1 MELERIKTLP
11 ADRKEL
17 EVRWP
22 RLLADI
28 IRDIRSPADPQAL
41 AADLERDARFKALV
55 DGWDRMPTTAQA
67 RAWEMIQERLWE
79 TVRRTRTFCVRCG
92 ECCRR
97 GSPVLFDQDRP
108 TLADGFIRRRDLV
121 ALRRGEKAFSN
132 REQKLVVL
140 EREQVK
146 LKEAPDGRTCLF
158 LGPGGDACLIY
169 PHRPFQCRIME
180 CWDPSR
186 FDTILKLPPL
196 TRLDLLGRN
205 NPLAPIMDQHD
216 RRCAPALIDQLLNHP
231 LESDPAVEDQ
241 ALDLVLFDLHL
252 REFVQQKFAVAQ
264 EEMDFFFGRP
274 LALLIRSFGYEV
286 RPDSDNRLRVV
297 RLESHDKK
305 SSHT

>member
-1 MELERIKTLP
+1 MELERVKSLP
-11 ADRKEL
+11 DDQKEL
-17 EVRWP
+17 EARWP
-22 RLLADI
+22 RLLAEI
-28 IRDIRSPADPQAL
+28 IQDIRSPADPGTL
-41 AADLERDARFKALV
+41 AADLERESRFKALI
-55 DGWDRMPTTAQA
+55 DGWDRMPTAAQA

-79 TVRRTRTFCVRCG
+79 AARRTRPFCVRCG

-121 ALRRGEKAFSN
+121 TLRRGEKAFSN

-169 PHRPFQCRIME
+169 PHRPFQCRVME

-196 TRLDLLGRN
+196 TRLDLLGRD
-205 NPLAPIMDQHD
+205 NPLAPIMDRHD
-216 RRCAPALIDQLLNHP
+216 RECGPASVIELLDH
-231 LESDPAVEDQ
+231 E
-241 ALDLVLFDLHL
+241 ALPDAEAEARVLDHVLFDLHV
-252 REFVQQKFAVAQ
+252 REFVQEKFAVPQ
-264 EEMDFFFGRP
+264 EDMEFLFGRP

-286 RPDSDNRLRVV
+286 RPDPDNRLGLS
-297 RLESHDKK
+297 RLESHE
-305 SSHT
+305 

>member
-1 MELERIKTLP
+1 MELERAKTLP
-11 ADRKEL
+11 EDRKEL
-17 EVRWP
+17 EARWP
-22 RLLADI
+22 RLLAEI
-28 IRDIRSPADPQAL
+28 IREIRSPADPQAL
-41 AADLERDARFKALV
+41 AADLMRDSRFEALV
-55 DGWDRMPTTAQA
+55 DGWDRMPTAAQA

-79 TVRRTRTFCVRCG
+79 AARRTRPFCVRCG

-132 REQKLVVL
+132 REQKVVAL

-169 PHRPFQCRIME
+169 AHRPFQCRVME

-186 FDTILKLPPL
+186 FETILKLPPL
-196 TRLDLLGRN
+196 TRLDLLGRD
-205 NPLAPIMDQHD
+205 NPLAPIMDRHD
-216 RRCAPALIDQLLNHP
+216 RECAPSDLEQLLGGQAP
-231 LESDPAVEDQ
+231 PDPAAEAKV
-241 ALDLVLFDLHL
+241 LDLVLFDLHV

-264 EEMDFFFGRP
+264 EEMEFLFGRP

-286 RPDSDNRLRVV
+286 RPDPDNRLRLA
-297 RLESHDKK
+297 RLESQA
-305 SSHT
+305 